1 MAYKITDNS
10 SVHCLFHSLLGLKTK
25 GTSKIL
31 ITGPLWEESLVT
43 QLFVPKYF
51 LALWVESSKWPV
63 GGPHPCHYSDTTWMS
78 QYNEYW
84 PHDCLF
90 HSLFRLTTKLR
101 INGPLWVEPSEWPV
115 TGCPSPLS
123 LQWCHTSVSAH
134 KIQTTRLFVP
144 QHVWAN
150 NKQNIKSCITGPLW
164 VEWSI
169 WRTRAPNPCHYSDT
183 TWASQHIKYRQL
195 DCLFFSFFRQ
205 TTNRTS
211 KLRISGP
218 WWVES
223 SEWPTG
229 YPHKDPVFR
238 KCISILIW
246 KYIWLVYWQSWG
258 KYVILI
264 SFRYCHSYVI
274 M

>member
-1 MAYKITDNS
+1 MGPTWGPSGADRTQVGPILAPWTLLSRVFLISKSEYAVWKYGFATSPLEWRHTSVMAYKITDNS

-150 NKQNIKSCITGPLW
+150 NKQNIKSCITGPL
-164 VEWSI
+164 
-169 WRTRAPNPCHYSDT
+169 
-183 TWASQHIKYRQL
+183 
-195 DCLFFSFFRQ
+195 
-205 TTNRTS
+205 
-211 KLRISGP
+211 
-218 WWVES
+218 
-223 SEWPTG
+223 
-229 YPHKDPVFR
+229 
-238 KCISILIW
+238 
-246 KYIWLVYWQSWG
+246 
-258 KYVILI
+258 
-264 SFRYCHSYVI
+264 
-274 M
+274 